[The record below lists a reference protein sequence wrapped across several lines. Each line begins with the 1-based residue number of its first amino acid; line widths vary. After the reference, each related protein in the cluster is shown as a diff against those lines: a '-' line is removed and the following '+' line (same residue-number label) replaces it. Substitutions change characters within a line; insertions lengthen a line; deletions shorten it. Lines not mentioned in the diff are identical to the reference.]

1 MKKSPWLIVLVAALG
16 YFVDAYDLILFV
28 VVRKSSLIELG
39 IPEADLV
46 STGLQLFNYQHIGL
60 IVGGVFFGILGDKR
74 GRISVLFGS
83 ILLYSM
89 ANIANGFVQ
98 SLPVYQLLRF
108 VAGIGLAGELGAG
121 ITLVAETL
129 PKDKR
134 GYGTMIVAATGAL
147 GATMAGLVGDVT
159 PWRTAY
165 FIGGGMGLLLLLL
178 RIGTFESSMFE
189 NVKQSNAERGNFL
202 KIFTSPRQ
210 LKKYLSCIAVAI
222 PIFFVIS
229 ILMQLAPELAKS
241 LKIKGEIAN
250 GRAVMFVYFGLMLGD
265 LSCGYLSQL
274 LRSRRKAIFTFLT
287 LWITSAMIYLNASEI
302 SANAF
307 LGICALMGF
316 SSGFWISL
324 LTTAAEQF
332 GTNIRATVSTTI
344 PNFARG
350 AVVPVS
356 MAFQFLKD
364 KMGMINA
371 AMLIGLCC
379 FGLAFF
385 ANYTLKETFGKDLD
399 FVEE

>member
-39 IPEADLV
+39 IPEVDLV

-60 IVGGVFFGILGDKR
+60 IVGGIFFGILGDKR

-350 AVVPVS
+350 AVVPIS

>member
-60 IVGGVFFGILGDKR
+60 IVGGIFFGILGDKR

-274 LRSRRKAIFTFLT
+274 LRSRRKAIFTDRK
-287 LWITSAMIYLNASEI
+287 S
-302 SANAF
+302 
-307 LGICALMGF
+307 
-316 SSGFWISL
+316 
-324 LTTAAEQF
+324 
-332 GTNIRATVSTTI
+332 
-344 PNFARG
+344 
-350 AVVPVS
+350 VV
-356 MAFQFLKD
+356 
-364 KMGMINA
+364 
-371 AMLIGLCC
+371 
-379 FGLAFF
+379 
-385 ANYTLKETFGKDLD
+385 
-399 FVEE
+399 

>member
-60 IVGGVFFGILGDKR
+60 IVGGIFFGILGDKR

-287 LWITSAMIYLNASEI
+287 LWITSAMLYLNASEI

-350 AVVPVS
+350 AVVPIS

>member
-60 IVGGVFFGILGDKR
+60 IVGGIFFGILGDKR

-350 AVVPVS
+350 AVVPIS

>member
-350 AVVPVS
+350 AVVPIS